1 MTVAVI
7 MHNMIIENER
17 GAEED
22 DFDYDQDGGEVLS
35 PDDYHRDPLVLSDFL
50 RIHSEIEDRIVHE
63 QLHDDLIEHLWAR
76 HGVS

>member
-1 MTVAVI
+1 MTIAVI

-35 PDDYHRDPLVLSDFL
+35 PDDYHCGPLVLSDLL
-50 RIHSEIEDRIVHE
+50 RIHSVTEPSK
-63 QLHDDLIEHLWAR
+63 L
-76 HGVS
+76 